1 MISQAGILKRVA
13 TSPGDLPDP
22 GMKPASPALAG
33 GSFTDEPPGK
43 SQDSGR
49 AYNYD
54 LQFPCGE
61 TIVQADP
68 FYP

>member
-1 MISQAGILKRVA
+1 MKQVA
-13 TSPGDLPDP
+13 TSPGNLPDP
-22 GMKPASPALAG
+22 GTKPASPSLAG
-33 GSFTDEPPGK
+33 GFFTDEPPAK

-54 LQFPCGE
+54 LQFPRGE

-68 FYP
+68 FHP